1 MAKVKPWNEEN
12 TKEALRLYKQGTS
25 VAELKKRFQSY
36 GNPIVTRLKAA
47 GVYKAG
53 RAVAATKPVK
63 VKAGK
68 KAAAPQATLRTNG
81 MTTKEVVDQLAR
93 SVATAAFG
101 DARFTPV
108 PMTRTEIFERIQDG
122 VEQGVKRMK
131 IGFHA

>member
-1 MAKVKPWNEEN
+1 MAKVKPFDDSK
-12 TKEALRLYKQGTS
+12 TAEAIRLYKGGAT
-25 VAELKKRFQSY
+25 VAELKARYHTY
-36 GNPIVTRLKAA
+36 GNPIVSRLKAA
-47 GVYKAG
+47 GVYRAAG
-53 RAVAATKPVK
+53 RPTTAKPVK
-63 VKAGK
+63 AKAGK
-68 KAAAPQATLRTNG
+68 KTAAPQAIRTNG

-122 VEQGVKRMK
+122 VQQGVKRMK